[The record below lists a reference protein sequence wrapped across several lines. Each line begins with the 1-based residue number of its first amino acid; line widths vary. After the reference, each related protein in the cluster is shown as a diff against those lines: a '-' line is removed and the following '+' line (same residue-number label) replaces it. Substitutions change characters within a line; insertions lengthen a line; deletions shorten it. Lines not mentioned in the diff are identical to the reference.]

1 MGKFRKKF
9 EGGVFSTQGKLIT
22 KSGDL
27 LCHVSQINEVKGDNS
42 FGKPFIEL
50 ISEQNLDWEYLH
62 SMDKIPKIDFFDID
76 FKDVRNEVWEI
87 VKKSPSEK
95 WLIITNESLTHVS
108 NLLPDY
114 WDTDIY
120 SNVIIALIN
129 YDTVPEYML
138 PRNFIS
144 ISSDGNEA
152 NDSFGVLI
160 ANLDKR
166 TVGSYLW
173 IISGIGK
180 PKIIYKY

>member
-1 MGKFRKKF
+1 MEKFRKKF

-22 KSGDL
+22 NSGDL
-27 LCHVSQINEVKGDNS
+27 LCHVSQINDLEGDDS

-50 ISEQNLDWEYLH
+50 KTEQNLDWEYVH
-62 SMDKIPKIDFFDID
+62 TMDKIPKIDFFDID
-76 FKDVRNEVWEI
+76 FKHVRNEVWEI
-87 VKKSPSEK
+87 IKKSPSEK
-95 WLIITNESLTHVS
+95 WIIITNESLIQVS

-138 PRNFIS
+138 PRNFVSIS
-144 ISSDGNEA
+144 IDGNEA
-152 NDSFGVLI
+152 NESFGVLI
-160 ANLDKR
+160 AKLDKS

-173 IISGIGK
+173 IITGIAK
-180 PKIIYKY
+180 PKLMFKY